1 MLKAVSSHLGLSV
14 PTSLR
19 SVATAAA
26 SSFYDI
32 TEFAASG
39 ETLSFAK
46 FKGKVV
52 SSWASSYCSRMTL
65 RLAEPE
71 RTRRFMASTSLPNE
85 ASRLRS
91 TR

>member
-1 MLKAVSSHLGLSV
+1 MSGQLTKSRADGSACLPFAAFTMMKAVSSHLGLSGH
-14 PTSLR
+14 TSLR

-32 TEFAASG
+32 TESVASG

-52 SSWASSYCSRMTL
+52 SS
-65 RLAEPE
+65 
-71 RTRRFMASTSLPNE
+71 
-85 ASRLRS
+85 
-91 TR
+91 

>member
-1 MLKAVSSHLGLSV
+1 MLKAVSSHLGLSGH
-14 PTSLR
+14 TSLR

-32 TEFAASG
+32 TESVASG

-52 SSWASSYCSRMTL
+52 SS
-65 RLAEPE
+65 
-71 RTRRFMASTSLPNE
+71 
-85 ASRLRS
+85 
-91 TR
+91 